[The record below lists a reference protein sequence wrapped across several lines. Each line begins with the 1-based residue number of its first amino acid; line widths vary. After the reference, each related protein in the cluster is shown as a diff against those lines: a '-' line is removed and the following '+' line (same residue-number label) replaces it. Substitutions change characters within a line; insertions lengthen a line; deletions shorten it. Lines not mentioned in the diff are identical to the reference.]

1 MGTEELRDAALTLPS
16 QERARLARDLLCSLD
31 GPADPDADDAWI
43 TEIEKR
49 ARELADGSV
58 EPVDWDAARERIAN
72 RLRERRR

>member
-1 MGTEELRDAALTLPS
+1 MGTEELRDATLTLPI
-16 QERARLARDLLCSLD
+16 EEHAGLARNQLCSLD
-31 GPADPDADDAWI
+31 GPADPDVGDAWI
-43 TEIEKR
+43 TEIEER